1 MYSIKSFDRTIGIIT
16 FHRHYDNKEIS
27 IDCRKYNDYR
37 GVSPLHYI
45 ELNTGNIIL
54 IKLPTRV
61 VMGESDNL
69 YRAATQSE
77 FDLWHTTQEEYKST
91 HNAIVYNLIM
101 NS

>member
-1 MYSIKSFDRTIGIIT
+1 MYNIINFDRDTGIIT
-16 FHRHYDNKEIS
+16 FLRHSDNKEIS
-27 IDCRKYNDYR
+27 IDCREYKDYR

-54 IKLPTRV
+54 IKMPTRV
-61 VMGESDNL
+61 VMGEYDDL
-69 YRAATQSE
+69 YRTATQSE
-77 FDLWHTTQEEYKST
+77 FDLWHTTQKEFKST